1 MYVAILAVTSHFRSA
16 DNPDSVNVYVILGPK
31 AARLL
36 RMSQADIEM
45 GSVAEPVECT
55 FPAPKVKKG
64 KKKAEVDDENDD
76 DDDNSGKPK
85 KKATTSRKPK
95 AAPKKKAKRPIDEEK
110 DIPSD
115 SDSENEDLLG
125 LDSESDHGF
134 DGIESSS
141 DVEVGW
147 KIGK

>member
-1 MYVAILAVTSHFRSA
+1 
-16 DNPDSVNVYVILGPK
+16 VYLILGPK

-36 RMSQADIEM
+36 RMSEAEIEM
-45 GSVAEPVECT
+45 GSFAEPVECT
-55 FPAPKVKKG
+55 FPAPKAKKG
-64 KKKAEVDDENDD
+64 KKKAEIDEENDD
-76 DDDNSGKPK
+76 GDDNSGNPK
-85 KKATTSRKPK
+85 KTTTS
-95 AAPKKKAKRPIDEEK
+95 KKAKAASTKKAKKPIDEEK

-125 LDSESDHGF
+125 LDSESNHEF

-141 DVEVGW
+141 DVEGGW

>member
-1 MYVAILAVTSHFRSA
+1 VIPLDPA
-16 DNPDSVNVYVILGPK
+16 DNPDGVNVYVALGPK

-36 RMSQADIEM
+36 RLSQADIEM
-45 GSVAEPVECT
+45 GTFSEPVECT
-55 FPAPKVKKG
+55 FLAPKVKKG
-64 KKKAEVDDENDD
+64 KKKAEAEEANED

-85 KKATTSRKPK
+85 KKGTTSKKAK
-95 AAPKKKAKRPIDEEK
+95 AAPKKKLKKPMDEEK

-115 SDSENEDLLG
+115 SGSEDEDLLG
-125 LDSESDHGF
+125 LDSESNHEF

-141 DVEVGW
+141 DVEGGW

>member
-1 MYVAILAVTSHFRSA
+1 MVFIGIEVADSS
-16 DNPDSVNVYVILGPK
+16 DSVNVYVSLGPK
-31 AARLL
+31 STRLL
-36 RMSQADIEM
+36 RLSQDDIEK

-64 KKKAEVDDENDD
+64 KKKAEVDEDD
-76 DDDNSGKPK
+76 DDIDDDGGTSK
-85 KKATTSRKPK
+85 KKATTTKKAK
-95 AAPKKKAKRPIDEEK
+95 AAPKKKAKKSIDEEK

-115 SDSENEDLLG
+115 SGSEDEDLLG
-125 LDSESDHGF
+125 LDSESNHEF

-141 DVEVGW
+141 DAEGGW

>member
-1 MYVAILAVTSHFRSA
+1 LDPA
-16 DNPDSVNVYVILGPK
+16 DDPDSVNVYVILGPK

-45 GSVAEPVECT
+45 GSVSEPVECT

-64 KKKAEVDDENDD
+64 KKKAEIDDEDED

-85 KKATTSRKPK
+85 KATTSKKAK
-95 AAPKKKAKRPIDEEK
+95 AAPKKRVKKPLDEEK

-115 SDSENEDLLG
+115 SGSENEDLLG
-125 LDSESDHGF
+125 LDSESNHEF

-141 DVEVGW
+141 DVEGGW

>member
-1 MYVAILAVTSHFRSA
+1 
-16 DNPDSVNVYVILGPK
+16 
-31 AARLL
+31 
-36 RMSQADIEM
+36 MSQADIEM
-45 GSVAEPVECT
+45 GSVAEPVGCT

-64 KKKAEVDDENDD
+64 KKKAEIDDEDED

-85 KKATTSRKPK
+85 KATTSKKAK
-95 AAPKKKAKRPIDEEK
+95 AAPKKRVKKPLDEEK

-115 SDSENEDLLG
+115 SGSENEDLLG
-125 LDSESDHGF
+125 LDSESNHEF

-141 DVEVGW
+141 DVEGGW

>member
-1 MYVAILAVTSHFRSA
+1 MTRDFDPA
-16 DNPDSVNVYVILGPK
+16 DDPDSVNVYVILGPK

-55 FPAPKVKKG
+55 FPAPKSKKG
-64 KKKAEVDDENDD
+64 KKKAEIDEENDD
-76 DDDNSGKPK
+76 DDDNSDKPK
-85 KKATTSRKPK
+85 KKATTSKKAK
-95 AAPKKKAKRPIDEEK
+95 AAPKKKIKKLIDEEK

-115 SDSENEDLLG
+115 SGSEDEDLLG
-125 LDSESDHGF
+125 LDSESHHEF

-141 DVEVGW
+141 DAEGGW